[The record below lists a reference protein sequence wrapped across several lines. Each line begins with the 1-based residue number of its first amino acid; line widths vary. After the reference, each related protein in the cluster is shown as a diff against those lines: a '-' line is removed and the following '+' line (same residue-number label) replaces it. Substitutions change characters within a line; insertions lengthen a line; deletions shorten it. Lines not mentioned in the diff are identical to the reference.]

1 MNKKEFAVGEK
12 VRMKKKHPCGK
23 NLWEII
29 RIGMDFKIKCLKCN
43 KIIMMTRRNFEKNFK
58 EKVE

>member
-12 VRMKKKHPCGK
+12 VRMKKQHPCGK